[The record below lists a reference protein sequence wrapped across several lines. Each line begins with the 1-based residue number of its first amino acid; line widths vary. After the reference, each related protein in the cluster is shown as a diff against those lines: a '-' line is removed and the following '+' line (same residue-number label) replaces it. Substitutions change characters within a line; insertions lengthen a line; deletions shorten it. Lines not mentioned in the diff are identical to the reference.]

1 MIGWTEGIQNAIEY
15 IEENLTEELS
25 IREIAEKA
33 CVSAFHFQ
41 RIFNTL
47 CGFTMG
53 EYIRNRRLSLAAQ
66 ELARSDAK
74 VIDVAMKYGY
84 YSPDSF
90 TRAFARFHGI
100 SPSAA
105 KLRGARLKSF
115 ARVKLKLVLEG
126 GTMLEY
132 KIVEKE
138 QFTVMG
144 KARNFDPDTAT
155 TEIPKFWDEHNR
167 NGDSSIV
174 VGMYGVCIDTDGKEF
189 EYMIADNYLPW
200 NEIPEGYKTRVIP
213 AGTWACSRAEA
224 HCRSRCRMSTGSG
237 ASGCQAARITGSQ
250 AIITSKCMHHPLKIR
265 MTTIARYGYRSRR
278 SEEAIRSCSIDPGK
292 PGNSDSGRFETMI
305 LKDRKRRSGM
315 AAQRPAKLTA
325 TACFEVPIGNDRQI
339 SFDGHLLILKYNKC
353 AA

>member
-213 AGTWACSRAEA
+213 DGTWAVFP
-224 HCRSRCRMSTGSG
+224 CRG
-237 ASGCQAARITGSQ
+237 ALPKSLQDVNRRIWSEWLP
-250 AIITSKCMHHPLKIR
+250 SCKDYR
-265 MTTIARYGYRSRR
+265 IA
-278 SEEAIRSCSIDPGK
+278 
-292 PGNSDSGRFETMI
+292 GN
-305 LKDRKRRSGM
+305 
-315 AAQRPAKLTA
+315 
-325 TACFEVPIGNDRQI
+325 
-339 SFDGHLLILKYNKC
+339 YNIEMYAPPTENPDDYYCEIWIPVEKV
-353 AA
+353 